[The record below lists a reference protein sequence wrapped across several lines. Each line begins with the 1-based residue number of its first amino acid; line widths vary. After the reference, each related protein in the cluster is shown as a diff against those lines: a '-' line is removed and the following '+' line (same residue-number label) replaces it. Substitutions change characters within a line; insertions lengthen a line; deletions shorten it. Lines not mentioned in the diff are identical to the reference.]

1 MLIDGLF
8 AKLLAKNISHIR
20 LVYFSE
26 NSERLNP
33 SQVAQWPQ
41 VKESNWTREL
51 IGLQG
56 EHETAYVFSMPSGGW
71 PHKFNLE
78 DVLTPQSLSAYLLVP
93 EKYIDNPGQLL
104 FRVVTPNVVISSVS
118 VFGSLSQDYALEV
131 RHVRSLGSHHIAQI
145 ISELPFEKLLN
156 SHRNALLLSQS
167 SELDKKRS
175 ELDKKRSEL
184 DKISSKNAAL
194 SDELDKVSSKNAA
207 LRDDILRLHS
217 QSDQANTEIIYHK
230 ERHRQLKSSFS
241 YSFGNIIARSVK
253 SPSGIILLPFR
264 ITTFFFTGV
273 KKKLGIYISRYRAA
287 QEHTSKNP
295 FTALREILTGKSK
308 SGPAKKAIDKNS
320 LQLANYLRNEELED
334 KWTALISSNW
344 LFERIKEYPS
354 VHNIHPN
361 TWPAMFEER
370 LPARLVVDS
379 LDMLKNS
386 PWLLNLEGSAYGYPG
401 NIVELL
407 DYCSSHGVETVL
419 WHSAPPDTNR
429 IVAEISSL
437 FSKLLIA
444 DLDEMKYLKDT
455 YGIAEEILCYFTLG
469 VDKRRMTPHDER
481 YNDQLPRV
489 VIPETV
495 TDLEVEE
502 LRTAYKAFPAS
513 AGYDGI
519 ITGEIKEATF
529 GDFVMIPWYPKTKGY
544 LPVEFFLAIEKGC
557 IPFTTSMSTVNV
569 TFAEFV
575 PVIAN
580 PDSLREAFRPLQE
593 DTITLSDWVMALREQ
608 VLENFDLSQRLQV
621 LFEMDKQLILSCITQ
636 DPA

>member
-8 AKLLAKNISHIR
+8 AKLLAKNISQIR

-26 NSERLNP
+26 DSGRLTS
-33 SQVAQWPQ
+33 SQVTQFPQ
-41 VKESNWTREL
+41 VRECNWTGEWS
-51 IGLQG
+51 GLQG

-71 PHKFNLE
+71 PHEFNLE
-78 DVLTPQSLSAYLLVP
+78 DVLTAQSHSVYLLVP

-104 FRVVTPNVVISSVS
+104 FRVVTPNVVISSLS
-118 VFGSLSQDYALEV
+118 VFGSLSQDYVLEV
-131 RHVRSLGSHHIAQI
+131 RHVRSIGSRYLSQI
-145 ISELPFEKLLN
+145 ISELPFEKLQN
-156 SHRNALLLSQS
+156 SHRNTLLLSQQ
-167 SELDKKRS
+167 SELDKISSKNAALS
-175 ELDKKRSEL
+175 DEL

-194 SDELDKVSSKNAA
+194 SDELDKVSSNNAA
-207 LRDDILRLHS
+207 L
-217 QSDQANTEIIYHK
+217 SDQANTEIVYHK

-241 YSFGNIIARSVK
+241 YRFGNIIARSVK

-295 FTALREILTGKSK
+295 FTALREILTGKARSA
-308 SGPAKKAIDKNS
+308 PAKKVIDKNS
-320 LQLANYLRNEELED
+320 LQLANYLRNDKLED
-334 KWTALISSNW
+334 KWTAVISSNW
-344 LFERIKEYPS
+344 LFERIKEYPG
-354 VHNIHPN
+354 VHSLHPN
-361 TWPAMFEER
+361 TWAAMFEER

-386 PWLLNLEGSAYGYPG
+386 PWLLNLEGGAYGYPG
-401 NIVELL
+401 KLVELL
-407 DYCSSHGVETVL
+407 EYCSSHGVETVL

-429 IVAEISSL
+429 IVAEICSL
-437 FSKLLIA
+437 FSKILIA

-469 VDKRRMTPHDER
+469 VDEKKMTPNEER
-481 YNDQLPRV
+481 CNDQLPRV

-495 TDLEVEE
+495 ADPEVEA
-502 LRTAYKAFPAS
+502 LRAAYRTSPAS
-513 AGYDGI
+513 AGHDGI
-519 ITGEIKEATF
+519 VTGEIKEATF
-529 GDFVMIPWYPKTKGY
+529 GDFVMIPWYPKAKGY

-569 TFAEFV
+569 DFAELV
-575 PVIAN
+575 PVITS
-580 PDSLREAFRPLQE
+580 PDSLSEAFRPLQE
-593 DTITLSDWVMALREQ
+593 ETITLSDWVMALRERA
-608 VLENFDLSQRLQV
+608 LDNFDLSRRLQV
-621 LFEMDKQLILSCITQ
+621 LFEMDEPLIPSSITQ